1 MPNQRPKTP
10 RKAPTKARRGTRAPA
25 SGADGAALQ
34 AAFLAR
40 MAGGRQLWALFEH
53 LPDVDFFAKDTAGR
67 FVAGNAGLLR
77 RLGLRSEAELLGLRD
92 SDIHPARVA
101 REIHEDD
108 ARVMR
113 TRQPLID
120 RVEALFT
127 RSQAK
132 AWYVTTKLPVI
143 GTRGEV
149 IGVMGFVRPYRR
161 GGIAVPGAERLE
173 PTVAYIGAHHA
184 APIVVAELARLAH
197 TSTRQLVRLF
207 QSVFGMSPQE
217 FVIRTRVQ
225 AASDDLIRT
234 ENALADIAHAHGF
247 YDQSAFSRQFSQHT
261 GEPPQKFRQRHR
273 HSGLP
278 DGEK

>member
-1 MPNQRPKTP
+1 MLCPVARMKRSPQTSRPPAP
-10 RKAPTKARRGTRAPA
+10 R
-25 SGADGAALQ
+25 LQ
-34 AAFLAR
+34 AAFFRR
-40 MAGGRQLWALFEH
+40 MGLGQQFRGLFEH
-53 LPDVDFFAKDTAGR
+53 LPDVHFFVKDLDGR
-67 FVAGNAGLLR
+67 FVAVGADLLQ
-77 RLGLRSEAELLGLRD
+77 RLGFSREEEIIGLTD
-92 SDIHPARVA
+92 ADIHPARVA
-101 REIHEDD
+101 REIRADD
-108 ARVMR
+108 RRVMQ
-113 TRQPLID
+113 TREPLID

-132 AWYVTTKLPVI
+132 DWYVTTKLPVI

-184 APIVVAELARLAH
+184 QPIVVAELARIAH

-234 ENALADIAHAHGF
+234 ESALADIAHAHGF

-261 GEPPQKFRQRHR
+261 GETPQKFRQRHR

-278 DGEK
+278 HREK